1 MAFFRP
7 GYLFVIFLSLVASS
21 VAQQSVDNQSIFT
34 ISVAAPTKA
43 KDVQVRYY
51 FTGESSG
58 YGESASSPTE
68 DNKIVIKTGPGA
80 KSVSTLKLVAYAP
93 GCQLV
98 TISVSDLE
106 SSNRQGAFE
115 CTPLN
120 TVQFFG
126 HAATS
131 AFAGKALQAQVLYEC
146 NWCPQFFGLKSG
158 AISPFSVGIADIDS
172 DGSFTISLPDYTA
185 DPLWSSVSN
194 DASLF
199 FYLIDGANGQPLGAL
214 KPSLEGRPKEG
225 ALKIAPSYPQV
236 DFRVQSN

>member
-1 MAFFRP
+1 MAFLRP
-7 GYLFVIFLSLVASS
+7 GVLFVVFASLVASS
-21 VAQQSVDNQSIFT
+21 VAQQPVDNQSIFT
-34 ISVAAPTKA
+34 ITVAAPTQA

-58 YGESASSPTE
+58 YGESAASPTE
-68 DNKIVIKTGPGA
+68 GNKIVIKTGPEG
-80 KSVSTLKLVAYAP
+80 KLVSTLKLVAYAP

-98 TISVSDLE
+98 TISVGDLA
-106 SSNRQGAFE
+106 STNRQGAFQ

-120 TVQFFG
+120 TVQFVG

-131 AFAGKALQAQVLYEC
+131 AFAGKALQTQVLYEC

-158 AISPFSVGIADIDS
+158 AISPFSVARADIDRE
-172 DGSFTISLPDYTA
+172 GSFTINLPDFAA

-199 FYLIDGANGQPLGAL
+199 FYLVDGANGQPLGAL
-214 KPSLEGRPKEG
+214 KPSVEGLPKDG
-225 ALKIAPSYPQV
+225 AVKVAPSYPQL
-236 DFRVQSN
+236 DFTVPSN